1 MTVTLSNEAW
11 LDLDRIGTTVADHN
25 GRHAIILIDDLL
37 RACHSLENMPLR
49 YPLIA
54 RREDRPIRRR
64 PHGNYLIF
72 YLVKN
77 DTVSIIRILHGAM
90 DYDAILFPTD

>member
-1 MTVTLSNEAW
+1 VTVILSNEAW
-11 LDLDRIGTTVADHN
+11 QDLDRIGATVAEHN
-25 GRHAIILIDDLL
+25 RRHAMILIDDLL
-37 RACHSLENMPLR
+37 RACRALESMPLR

-72 YLVKN
+72 YLVTKE
-77 DTVSIIRILHGAM
+77 TVQIIRILHAAM